1 MKNKSLLLVLIG
13 LVALFLVACSGDGDS
28 TDSDAS
34 DVKTVGEDL
43 EDATEL
49 SFWTFSETHSEFFID
64 AAENWNEEHPDKT
77 IKLNAEVYPFD
88 SMHNNL
94 LLALQ
99 SGEGAPDIADI
110 ELTRFPNFMQG
121 EPQLLSMNEYIE
133 PELENFVEA
142 RFEIYSKDGTYYGLP
157 THVGAA
163 VMYYNTEILDAAGVN
178 PDDIQTWDD
187 FIESGKQVVQNTDA
201 LMTNTFPGDLSPYN
215 HMVSQQGSD
224 FVDDEGNITLNA
236 EENIRALE
244 LLKQM
249 QDEGIAE
256 IAPGGQ
262 PHAEEFYGYMNDGG
276 AAAISMPIWYMS
288 SMTGNM
294 PDLKGKMIIRPMPAF
309 EEGGDRSAGIGGTGT
324 VVTNTTEHGELA
336 KEFLAY
342 AKLSKEANIKLWTLL
357 GFDPPRHDIWDDP
370 AMLEDNEYYQY
381 FGDDIFETLEDVRD
395 EINAMNTTED
405 TPNISSEITTNTL
418 NRVLREE
425 SHTAEEALN
434 QSQEALE

>member
-1 MKNKSLLLVLIG
+1 MGGNKMKNKSLLLVLIG

-34 DVKTVGEDL
+34 DVKTVDEDL

-163 VMYYNTEILDAAGVN
+163 VMYYNTDILDAAGVN

-215 HMVSQQGSD
+215 HMVSQQDSD

-236 EENIRALE
+236 DLRT
-244 LLKQM
+244 
-249 QDEGIAE
+249 
-256 IAPGGQ
+256 
-262 PHAEEFYGYMNDGG
+262 
-276 AAAISMPIWYMS
+276 AA
-288 SMTGNM
+288 
-294 PDLKGKMIIRPMPAF
+294 
-309 EEGGDRSAGIGGTGT
+309 
-324 VVTNTTEHGELA
+324 
-336 KEFLAY
+336 
-342 AKLSKEANIKLWTLL
+342 
-357 GFDPPRHDIWDDP
+357 
-370 AMLEDNEYYQY
+370 
-381 FGDDIFETLEDVRD
+381 
-395 EINAMNTTED
+395 
-405 TPNISSEITTNTL
+405 
-418 NRVLREE
+418 
-425 SHTAEEALN
+425 
-434 QSQEALE
+434 